1 MRAVA
6 DTNTVVSALLW
17 HGSPHQLFQA
27 INDDHVIACAV
38 AAKANLVVTGDRD
51 LLVLKAY
58 RGIRIVDPAEALRLI
73 RQ

>member
-1 MRAVA
+1 M
-6 DTNTVVSALLW
+6 
-17 HGSPHQLFQA
+17 
-27 INDDHVIACAV
+27 IACVV